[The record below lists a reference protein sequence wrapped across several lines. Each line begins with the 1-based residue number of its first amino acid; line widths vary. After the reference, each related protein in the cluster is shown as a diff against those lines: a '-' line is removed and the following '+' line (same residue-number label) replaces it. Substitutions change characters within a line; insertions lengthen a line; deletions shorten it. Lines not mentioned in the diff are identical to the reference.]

1 MLSGVFL
8 MLSEQTNGFSST
20 TGGVKLT
27 LAHSLTQIDVF
38 YSVLDQQCQTRGLW
52 PRTGHQLKEPLLWNW
67 FSSFLIIFS
76 NPDSG
81 FYLFKWPA
89 SATPLKLISL
99 FTLHYLPHW
108 HSYYYFS
115 QLQTCFRFLY
125 CCFYFNWMI
134 YCLLP
139 SRQLGYAPV
148 PPWSW
153 TG

>member
-1 MLSGVFL
+1 MQSFLKLKAADSRLCSQACKTAMLSGVFL
-8 MLSEQTNGFSST
+8 MLSEQTNSFSST

-27 LAHSLTQIDVF
+27 LAHSLTQLDVF
-38 YSVLDQQCQTRGLW
+38 SSVLDQQCRTRGLW

-99 FTLHYLPHW
+99 FTLHYLPLPEN
-108 HSYYYFS
+108 SLVLLFFS
-115 QLQTCFRFLY
+115 ASDLFQVPVLLFL
-125 CCFYFNWMI
+125 
-134 YCLLP
+134 L
-139 SRQLGYAPV
+139 
-148 PPWSW
+148 
-153 TG
+153 